1 MPATAPICRA
11 ARALVIG
18 TLAGMV
24 AAGAAIAAEPL
35 YPIGARVGLVPPG
48 GMQVSSSIRGFEDK
62 DTQAMML
69 VLEMPASAYPD
80 VEKSLTPE
88 SILKQGLIADKREAM
103 TLANGK
109 GVLIA
114 GRQES
119 EGKKVRKWIFLATL
133 PEVTTLIAV
142 QVPEAALKLYTDDA
156 VRSALA
162 TVNVRTTVP
171 VDEQLK
177 LVPIV
182 FDDLSGLRPFRVVP
196 PNLVFL
202 TEGPKD
208 TMEAA
213 EQPILAVSI
222 GSGGPEK
229 MPDRDNFARNLLSG
243 MAEFKDVRIV
253 SRDMLRLGMIPM
265 HEIQAEAKDAKTD
278 QPMKFVQWVRFGSG
292 GFVRMVGISRAEAWR
307 DAFPRFRAVR
317 DGIRPP
323 G

>member
-1 MPATAPICRA
+1 MAATTLIRLAVG
-11 ARALVIG
+11 ALVAGVVAG
-18 TLAGMV
+18 TCAF
-24 AAGAAIAAEPL
+24 AADAV
-35 YPIGARVGLVPPG
+35 YPIGSRVGLSPPG
-48 GMQVSSSIRGFEDK
+48 KMQLSANIRGFEDR
-62 DTQAMML
+62 DAQAMML
-69 VLEMPASAYPD
+69 VLEMPADAYPE
-80 VEKSLTPE
+80 VEKSLSPATFQ
-88 SILKQGLIADKREAM
+88 KQGMVPEKREPV
-103 TLANGK
+103 TLAAGK
-109 GVLIA
+109 GLLVT

-119 EGKKVRKWIFLATL
+119 DGHKVRKWIFLATL
-133 PEVTTLIAV
+133 PELTALIAV
-142 QVPEAALKLYTDDA
+142 QVPEAAGEAYSDAA
-156 VRSALA
+156 VRAALA
-162 TVNVRTTVP
+162 SLTVRASVP

-177 LVPIV
+177 LVPIA
-182 FDDLSGLRPFRVVP
+182 FDELSGLRPFRVVP

-229 MPDRDNFARNLLSG
+229 TSDRDNFARNLLSG

-253 SRDMLRLGMIPM
+253 SRDMLKLGMIPM

-278 QPMKFVQWVRFGSG
+278 APMKFVQWVRFGSG
-292 GFVRMVGISRAEAWR
+292 GFVRMVGIARADVWR

-323 G
+323 Q